1 MKYVKGFHWGRKTKY
16 RAAKEALLHAWTYAF
31 RDRKAKK
38 RDFREFWQTRIN
50 VACRQLGLTY
60 GQFIHELRE
69 KKIELDRKVLAELT
83 QKHPD
88 IFKEIVEKVKP

>member
-16 RAAKEALLHAWTYAF
+16 KAAKEALLHAWTYAF

-60 GQFIHELRE
+60 GKFIHGLRM
-69 KKIELDRKVLAELT
+69 KKIELDRKVLAELA

-88 IFKEIVEKVKP
+88 IFKKIVENAKG

>member
-16 RAAKEALLHAWTYAF
+16 KAAKEALLHAWTYAF

-60 GQFIHELRE
+60 GQFIHGLRE
-69 KKIELDRKVLAELT
+69 KKIELDRKVLAELA

-88 IFKEIVEKVKP
+88 IFKEIVKNVKG